1 MTDEITPEL
10 FEHLVDLAAF
20 AFDPDE
26 AEYLRKQLNNQL
38 KAVHQLTSVPLPEDV
53 PLARTA

>member
-26 AEYLRKQLNNQL
+26 AEYLRKQLNTN
-38 KAVHQLTSVPLPEDV
+38 
-53 PLARTA
+53 